1 MKVLKKLVAEA
12 RTTIDYRWILAT
24 ASLSFIGG
32 SGPMAAIRLT
42 LVVAVCGVSGV
53 VFLILATRGQV
64 ARHEGWLK
72 GLGYPLGIVLA
83 TLSQQVFVATEFRG
97 FGWTIPT
104 AASVPFLVHGYKGP
118 DRPVPHGAGVSR
130 NFSLVVAAA
139 CLLLADHNWIFFVP
153 GVCLAIHSFWPRHST
168 RLLGIIGLV
177 FVWASIPTYWYL
189 VSDDR
194 LFEEAYSRSIHR
206 FGFWDWYGTSETWV
220 PYHWFGHA
228 IAGLFQSTVTSTS
241 YVAVGLLTTV
251 VVAVTAAVSLTCLA
265 EATIR
270 SEFGSK
276 VAVLVT
282 PLLGVYFLGES
293 NSADVS
299 IALGIWAIV
308 IVYLLHS
315 IRGNSWSRIIV
326 LSVALVSVELT
337 KVSTGLVVISGLFAF
352 SVTCWAGSRRSLR
365 DLFLVLV
372 PFVSSVIAFVLNF
385 NLLGA
390 SSSTDGRTEFMFAV
404 GESLYGGQQ
413 LLFRAA
419 AVAVSFAFILAVP
432 ILVGLSART
441 TNSTSVALVA
451 ATFVMLLVGYG
462 LRSLTVAYNNES
474 YFDAALLCS
483 IPVLVV
489 LTVSS
494 FSRPIA
500 NRVIYLVAA
509 FGLFAGTFVE
519 VASRWSGTPRV
530 IDVAKVVAGPVGM
543 VAVLIGLVTIWK
555 RGFAFA
561 SRATLATFSGALAL
575 YAISFYGGSDVDR
588 LIVQVDSGTVWA
600 ETGFGESD
608 QFFFGTADDIAASQY
623 LVKNANPES
632 LIGTN
637 RLCAV
642 GDGCALDGQTAVAAW
657 SRLRTYVEGERFTT
671 GRKADGINANGDVEG
686 HPRWL
691 TERKELMISFGKDQ
705 SKGLV
710 QSLQAEGIEWFW
722 LDLTRNKGLVTDQ
735 KLVVFSNRTVAI
747 LDLRV
752 RKK

>member
-1 MKVLKKLVAEA
+1 VLVA
-12 RTTIDYRWILAT
+12 
-24 ASLSFIGG
+24 
-32 SGPMAAIRLT
+32 
-42 LVVAVCGVSGV
+42 
-53 VFLILATRGQV
+53 
-64 ARHEGWLK
+64 
-72 GLGYPLGIVLA
+72 
-83 TLSQQVFVATEFRG
+83 
-97 FGWTIPT
+97 
-104 AASVPFLVHGYKGP
+104 
-118 DRPVPHGAGVSR
+118 
-130 NFSLVVAAA
+130 
-139 CLLLADHNWIFFVP
+139 
-153 GVCLAIHSFWPRHST
+153 
-168 RLLGIIGLV
+168 
-177 FVWASIPTYWYL
+177 
-189 VSDDR
+189 
-194 LFEEAYSRSIHR
+194 
-206 FGFWDWYGTSETWV
+206 
-220 PYHWFGHA
+220 
-228 IAGLFQSTVTSTS
+228 
-241 YVAVGLLTTV
+241 
-251 VVAVTAAVSLTCLA
+251 
-265 EATIR
+265 
-270 SEFGSK
+270 
-276 VAVLVT
+276 

-308 IVYLLHS
+308 IVYLLQS
-315 IRGNSWSRIIV
+315 AQGDSWSRIIV

-385 NLLGA
+385 NLFGA

-413 LLFRAA
+413 LFFRAA
-419 AVAVSFAFILAVP
+419 AVAISFAFILAVP
-432 ILVGLSART
+432 ILVGLSARA

-462 LRSLTVAYNNES
+462 LRSLTIAYNNES

-489 LTVSS
+489 LAVGSI
-494 FSRPIA
+494 SRPIA
-500 NRVIYLVAA
+500 NTVVFSIVT
-509 FGLFAGTFVE
+509 FGLFVGTAVE
-519 VASRWSGTPRV
+519 VASRWSGAPRV
-530 IDVAKVVAGPVGM
+530 IDVAKVVAGPVGV

-555 RGFAFA
+555 RRFAFT
-561 SRATLATFSGALAL
+561 SRATLTTFSGALAL
-575 YAISFYGGSDVDR
+575 YALSFFGGSDIDR
-588 LIVQVDSGTVWA
+588 LIAQVDSGTVWA

-608 QFFFGTADDIAASQY
+608 QFFFGSADDVAAREF
-623 LVKNANPES
+623 LAMNAHPES

-705 SKGLV
+705 SESHV
-710 QSLQAEGIEWFW
+710 RSLQTEGIEWFW
-722 LDLTRNKGLVTDQ
+722 LDLTRNEGLVTNQ
-735 KLVVFSNRTVAI
+735 ELVAFSNRTVAI
-747 LDLRV
+747 LDLRA